1 MMISSRG
8 RCVSYWIWQ
17 NMAAANGFISAIS
30 PSGSSCDCDDAR
42 LFWQGLE
49 EQITSYIGNH
59 TLAQLM
65 RVNETTPAAA

>member
-8 RCVSYWIWQ
+8 RCVPCWIWR
-17 NMAAANGFISAIS
+17 NMAAANGFVSAIS
-30 PSGSSCDCDDAR
+30 PSGSSCDCDAR

-65 RVNETTPAAA
+65 RVNKKTPAAA

>member
-8 RCVSYWIWQ
+8 RCVSCWIWR
-17 NMAAANGFISAIS
+17 NMAAAIS
-30 PSGSSCDCDDAR
+30 PSGSSCDCDAR
-42 LFWQGLE
+42 LFWQGPE

-65 RVNETTPAAA
+65 RVNEKTPAAA